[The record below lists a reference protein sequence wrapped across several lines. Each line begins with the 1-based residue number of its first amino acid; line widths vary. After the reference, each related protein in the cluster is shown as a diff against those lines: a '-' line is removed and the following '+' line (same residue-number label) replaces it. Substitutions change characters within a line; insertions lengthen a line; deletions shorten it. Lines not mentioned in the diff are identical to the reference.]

1 MSQIHFLGN
10 RFKRAMYWSELEL
23 TSIAT
28 LGSHC
33 ALQVLKGA
41 KDEGFKTLL
50 VCEKKREKL
59 YRRFPFIDE
68 LIIVEKFS
76 DILNQEIQDKLKQQD
91 AVLIPHGTLIAQMS
105 SEEIESI
112 NVPVFGNKWILRWES
127 DREMKEKL
135 MREATLPMPKPV
147 SNPKDI
153 EKLVIVKRQGAAG
166 GKGYFM
172 AANEE
177 DYNTK
182 RNQLISEGVIS
193 KDETL
198 YIQEYAAGVL
208 AYLQF
213 FYSPLTNEL
222 EFFGVDQRHESDIE
236 GLGRIPS
243 EQQLK
248 SNKVPSFNVI
258 GNSPLVLRES
268 LLDEVYTMGE
278 NFVEA
283 AKRVVS
289 PGMNGPFCIEGVY
302 DENAK
307 FTSFEFSA
315 RIVAGTNIY
324 MDGSPYYSLLFNEN
338 MSMGKRIA
346 REVKIA
352 ESKNMIEK
360 IVTWLYCKT
369 LGTFLSTYD
378 NDTLPGPAT
387 ITTKHAANKIK
398 SNSYP

>member
-1 MSQIHFLGN
+1 M
-10 RFKRAMYWSELEL
+10 

-33 ALQVLKGA
+33 SLQVLKGA
-41 KDEGFKTLL
+41 KDEGLKTIL

-68 LIIVEKFS
+68 LIIVDKFREVLDEKCQAT
-76 DILNQEIQDKLKQQD
+76 LEQND

-112 NVPVFGNKWILRWES
+112 KTPIFGNKWILRWES

-135 MREATLPMPKPV
+135 MREANLPMPKPV
-147 SNPKDI
+147 TNPSEI
-153 EKLVIVKRQGAAG
+153 EKLSIVKRQGAAG

-172 AANEE
+172 VANEE

-208 AYLQF
+208 AYLTF
-213 FYSPLTNEL
+213 FYSPLKEEL
-222 EFFGVDQRHESDIE
+222 EFYGVDQRHESDIE

-248 SNKVPSFNVI
+248 TNKVPSFNVI

-283 AKRVVS
+283 AKRIVA

-315 RIVAGTNIY
+315 RIVAGSNIY
-324 MDGSPYYSLLFNEN
+324 MDGSPYYSLLFNET

-346 REVKIA
+346 REVKTA
-352 ESKNMIEK
+352 TESNQLDK
-360 IVTWLYCKT
+360 
-369 LGTFLSTYD
+369 
-378 NDTLPGPAT
+378 
-387 ITTKHAANKIK
+387 ITT
-398 SNSYP
+398 

>member
-1 MSQIHFLGN
+1 M
-10 RFKRAMYWSELEL
+10 

-33 ALQVLKGA
+33 SLQVLKGA
-41 KDEGFKTLL
+41 KDEGFKTIL

-59 YRRFPFIDE
+59 YRRFKFIDE

-76 DILNQEIQDKLKQQD
+76 EILNQEIQEKLKQQD
-91 AVLIPHGTLIAQMS
+91 AILIPHGTLIAQMS

-112 NVPVFGNKWILRWES
+112 TVPIFGNKWILRWES

-147 SNPKDI
+147 TEPKDI

-182 RNQLISEGVIS
+182 RNQLITEGVIS
-193 KDETL
+193 KDGTL

-213 FYSPLTNEL
+213 FYSPLTGEL

-248 SNKVPSFNVI
+248 SKKVPSFNVI

-283 AKRVVS
+283 AKRVVA

-324 MDGSPYYSLLFNEN
+324 MDGSPYYSLLFNES

-352 ESKNMIEK
+352 EEKNEIEK
-360 IVTWLYCKT
+360 IVT
-369 LGTFLSTYD
+369 
-378 NDTLPGPAT
+378 
-387 ITTKHAANKIK
+387 
-398 SNSYP
+398 

>member
-1 MSQIHFLGN
+1 MT
-10 RFKRAMYWSELEL
+10 A
-23 TSIAT
+23 IAT

-41 KDEGFKTLL
+41 KDEGLKTIL

-59 YRRFPFIDE
+59 YKRFPFIDE
-68 LIIVEKFS
+68 LIMVDSFVEVLDQKC
-76 DILNQEIQDKLKQQD
+76 QQTLEQND
-91 AVLIPHGTLIAQMS
+91 AIIIPHGTLIAQMS
-105 SEEIESI
+105 SEQIESI
-112 NVPVFGNKWILRWES
+112 KTPIFGNKWILRWES

-135 MREATLPMPKPV
+135 MREAKLPMPKQV
-147 SNPKDI
+147 SSPKEI
-153 EKLVIVKRQGAAG
+153 KNLVIVKRQGAAG
-166 GKGYFM
+166 GKGYFT
-172 AANEE
+172 ATSEP
-177 DYNTK
+177 DYITK
-182 RNQLISEGVIS
+182 RNKLISQGIIS

-213 FYSPLTNEL
+213 FYSPLKKEL
-222 EFFGVDQRHESDIE
+222 EFFGADQRHESDIE
-236 GLGRIPS
+236 GLARIPA

-248 SNKVPSFNVI
+248 SNKVSSFNVI

-283 AKRVVS
+283 AKRLVA

-302 DENAK
+302 DENAG

-324 MDGSPYYSLLFNEN
+324 MDGSPYYSLLYNEP

-346 REVKIA
+346 REIKNA
-352 ESKNMIEK
+352 KESNQLDK
-360 IVTWLYCKT
+360 
-369 LGTFLSTYD
+369 
-378 NDTLPGPAT
+378 
-387 ITTKHAANKIK
+387 ITT
-398 SNSYP
+398 